1 MYTIL
6 WGYNM
11 TLFVA
16 IVHTIIALI
25 IFNCAKYYEKLTYY
39 EVLFYVLNII
49 FGIYFWSQ
57 VIMGWEK
64 LM

>member
-1 MYTIL
+1 
-6 WGYNM
+6 M